1 MSLSSLGAKTVRTV
15 RTVRMRVSK
24 DHVKE
29 VVEDHISFE
38 TLYGKT
44 NLKHV
49 HVALLYRRGK
59 LLGVATNFIGS
70 RNKGCGYDH
79 RTIHAER
86 AVLKKVG
93 DTTKLLGAILIV
105 IRIAKG
111 TREIVN
117 SEPCHSCRCHLE
129 KCIKN
134 YGLRSIYYSV

>member
-1 MSLSSLGAKTVRTV
+1 
-15 RTVRMRVSK
+15 MRFRIEDIK
-24 DHVKE
+24 H

-44 NLKHV
+44 HLKHV

-59 LLGVATNFIGS
+59 LLALATNFLGS
-70 RNKGCGYDH
+70 RTKGCGYDH

-93 DTTKLLGAILIV
+93 DTSKLLGAVLIV

-111 TREIVN
+111 SREVAY
-117 SEPCHSCRCHLE
+117 SEPCHACRCHLE
-129 KCIKN
+129 KCIRV
-134 YGLRSIYYSV
+134 YGLRTIYYST

>member
-1 MSLSSLGAKTVRTV
+1 MRISKEILKDIMEDRLS
-15 RTVRMRVSK
+15 
-24 DHVKE
+24 
-29 VVEDHISFE
+29 FN

-49 HVALLYRRGK
+49 HVAFLYRRGK
-59 LLGVATNFIGS
+59 LLGLATNFVGS

-93 DTTKLLGAILIV
+93 DVTKLSGAILIV

-111 TREIVN
+111 TRDIVN

-134 YGLRSIYYSV
+134 YGLKTIYYST

>member
-1 MSLSSLGAKTVRTV
+1 
-15 RTVRMRVSK
+15 MRIRK
-24 DHVKE
+24 ERVKE
-29 VVEDHISFE
+29 VVEAHLTFE
-38 TLYGKT
+38 MLYGRT

-59 LLGVATNFIGS
+59 LLGVATNFVGS

-86 AVLKKVG
+86 AVIKKVG
-93 DTTKLLGAILIV
+93 DTAKLSGAILIV

-129 KCIKN
+129 KCIKS
-134 YGLRSIYYSV
+134 YGLRSIYYSI

>member
-1 MSLSSLGAKTVRTV
+1 MRLSKKGL
-15 RTVRMRVSK
+15 
-24 DHVKE
+24 KE
-29 VVEDHISFE
+29 VMEDHFSFNM
-38 TLYGKT
+38 LYGKT

-49 HVALLYRRGK
+49 HVAFIYRRGK
-59 LLGVATNFIGS
+59 LLGLATNFVGS
-70 RNKGCGYDH
+70 RNRGCGYDT

-93 DTTKLLGAILIV
+93 DVTKLDGAILIV

-111 TREIVN
+111 TRDIVN

-134 YGLRSIYYSV
+134 YGLKTIYYST

>member
-1 MSLSSLGAKTVRTV
+1 
-15 RTVRMRVSK
+15 MRVSK
-24 DHVKE
+24 KAIKE
-29 VVEDHISFE
+29 VIEDHLSFE

-44 NLKHV
+44 NLKHM

-59 LLGVATNFIGS
+59 LLGVATNFVGS

-93 DTTKLLGAILIV
+93 DHTKLLGAILIV

-111 TREIVN
+111 SREIVN

-129 KCIKN
+129 KCIKS
-134 YGLRSIYYSV
+134 YGLRTIYYSA

>member
-1 MSLSSLGAKTVRTV
+1 
-15 RTVRMRVSK
+15 MRFRK
-24 DHVKE
+24 DTIQRI
-29 VVEDHISFE
+29 VEDHLSFQ

-44 NLKHV
+44 HLKHV

-59 LLGVATNFIGS
+59 LLALATNFLGS
-70 RNKGCGYDH
+70 RSKGCGYDH

-93 DTTKLLGAILIV
+93 DTAKLAGAVLIV

-111 TREIVN
+111 TREVAP

-129 KCIKN
+129 KCIRE
-134 YGLRSIYYSV
+134 YGLHMIYYSA

>member
-1 MSLSSLGAKTVRTV
+1 
-15 RTVRMRVSK
+15 MRVRK

-29 VVEDHISFE
+29 VIEAHISFE

-86 AVLKKVG
+86 AVIKKVG
-93 DTTKLLGAILIV
+93 DTAKLLGAILIV

-129 KCIKN
+129 KCIKE